1 MSDDGS
7 PRKLKPSQLEPDPDA
22 VEKWRSLPQNK
33 PSRQA
38 LPPATGGL
46 SINRT
51 LLLGFGLVMLVLIV
65 VSLFF
70 GR

>member
-1 MSDDGS
+1 VPTD
-7 PRKLKPSQLEPDPDA
+7 PLPPDPES

-33 PSRQA
+33 PSRDA

-46 SINRT
+46 GMSRT
-51 LLLGFGLVMLVLIV
+51 LLFGFGALVLLALLI
-65 VSLFF
+65 SLLF